1 MCNLKFFLITNIAA
15 NDPSQESRLLKMSWL
30 WGGSSKPAKKT
41 HPDPPMVAANDPA
54 LRAHFEAM
62 LDCTEPPAVFA
73 ASEVATKLSDDELT
87 NLGYGSWRE
96 ALPAVK
102 ALAWESRAM
111 GDCLVFYPNG
121 TKVPTNVSFMEVGPI
136 RIRRKAKVYS
146 ADDWD

>member
-1 MCNLKFFLITNIAA
+1 
-15 NDPSQESRLLKMSWL
+15 MSWL
-30 WGGSSKPAKKT
+30 WGSSKPQRKT
-41 HPDPPMVAANDPA
+41 HPAPPMVAANDPA
-54 LRAHFEAM
+54 LRAHFESM

-102 ALAWESRAM
+102 ALAWESRAL
-111 GDCLVFYPNG
+111 GDCLIFYPNG
-121 TKVPTNVSFMEVGPI
+121 TKVPASVSWMEVGPI